1 MSNQAAL
8 YLIRHVFLPPQLPQ
22 ADDFTVKNE
31 TVLLHCVRDALV
43 KFCDFVP
50 KVSLGTVTAAVEMME
65 AMIRVHQL
73 RGDDPAV
80 DEDELLQML
89 HKLSRPGAMSTIP
102 LNIGAQNAG
111 VLITKVHNSAVRLE
125 AFELSP
131 TNEAAMATSGRLRRT
146 FPGVGV
152 TIHLGNFNQLG
163 FKETLAET
171 LATMSF
177 QRAAG
182 TQPCAKK
189 AGKLH
194 EESRDTTHPKMVT
207 ELLYAFLLAVGHPL
221 DEARI
226 SKNTR
231 DEVNWNNSLLPW
243 RRSPTWLLVR
253 VSLQLIFGRL
263 AGPDDSLYKTFMA
276 FVMAEILRNSLDD
289 VVSSTLQ
296 SDLLLCMVAKLSRRL
311 LKLTSGP
318 VPAAV
323 DHVREVMR
331 QTNKLLSDRWS
342 DIQKQDAPGLGKELK
357 ALEAS
362 DFGKDSTMHLPE
374 LDDFLASFA
383 RRGTQTAE
391 SHFSPSWTVALYDS
405 SLLPS
410 GVVVPDNAHLSLH
423 LTAFETWV
431 GKNLQTW
438 FAGHK
443 TTASTC
449 SQLRDLIEDY
459 HGKASTFY
467 GGGKSNPE
475 SISIMLLTILEL
487 WIVCD
492 RATIQIHPLLGKF
505 DPEIPLGL
513 FQNFLLTTRA
523 HLERLHNA
531 EAYLRERLEN
541 CEPSSS
547 APNIYTTCGS
557 SGCFSVRYFDQSD
570 KHQSLRS
577 GIEERARKD
586 RERKKDELR
595 RLKDKY
601 DNLMR
606 MYHASSC
613 EYYQG
618 YNKKTGVPY
627 TAHSSS
633 CSRCSYH
640 DRANSLKIEIHEWPL
655 PNGLLALKSTV
666 FELSV
671 PEGFGSWREAS
682 IYFLFNVLKVC
693 LGCERRPRSLY
704 PLKGYQ
710 GLSRYFQSNVSSQ
723 HISLLSEDK
732 PHMATH
738 RRMVFVSTATEST
751 VCVINGLHYA
761 CYDDRRSCFLT
772 PFRPTDT
779 IPKECTYKMPPASKH
794 VQEYLFRPSPMPSG
808 PPPNTVLASLH
819 ECPDDMTIEEFKAI
833 ASIPLGY
840 NLQWR
845 NIMIQLFSPSVD
857 FNRRDTV
864 LVIQQCIYQAGPPN
878 GSAASRC
885 AHGICEDEKFASR
898 MVEGLLEATQRFE
911 ENWQSSSALTA
922 FTALARRLLSLTPSS
937 DIRQECLGF
946 LSKARSV
953 TFAWAQGLKSKAQES
968 AVDADKLEFQR
979 RALEAY
985 LICADTFNIDE
996 RFQDAVFSDN
1006 ASVSAFLQ
1014 CSIAIQEGAQTVLA
1028 SLDACLFGSLSAEI
1042 MPTPVPGMRFSLKR
1056 RHAGYLVHLGLTHG
1070 SGRTGPDFLVQA
1082 ARGDCNYE
1090 LVPKRCLRGSLPTKF
1105 VEDYV
1110 HWWDYTGEC
1119 VEFRDNN
1126 APWLLATSHWRLVM
1140 AHCGTKWQLVRDD
1153 STLVDV
1159 RSPSAQLFSTI
1170 FRPLEDPYWIHIVRR
1185 KSDSSVAVELPRA
1198 RLEFSY
1204 APQQPSILSR
1214 QYRGMSVDP
1223 GQFVGTLVGLKDKLV
1238 LRDDQPRHPAV
1249 PARRKVLVLEGGVS
1263 FAKTKDHVQVCIS
1276 KGDAPRVHAYEVDD
1290 RLARLVSNESRQ
1302 SNLFLGYLHAL
1313 TSFAIPDPLTERT
1326 GTEQAL
1332 TILSSASVKSFDV
1345 LTGENINL
1353 LSKVAQLTPGRKF
1366 YPANERVMQTV
1377 AWDSRLGFLAQH
1389 GLFLGHVQS
1398 IFEQAERSKFF
1409 HPGSYISPPDPELNQ
1424 VDSHLLQRD
1433 SLRSSTFRVSG
1444 FGAESFSLRHDAPY
1458 AARDPAGS
1466 SESSQAFKI
1475 ANSTSVSGS
1484 DCDLP
1489 TEQVTYDADLLST
1502 HSSLHFITSNWIGLQ
1517 RSLRTAVNKHHLMM
1531 WLATLA
1537 FAQNTDTAVLQTLA
1551 SSQTSQHVAGVSAP
1565 EGDLFDL
1572 RNGCTFDAARMCAF
1586 LEGRCVPFDES
1597 PEQYLHQEPNE
1608 SDYDFMRRQEKDYQ
1622 ANLSRAVDAL
1632 LGVLRSQWPC
1642 KAPKIPPSHY
1652 EKYHWDTYVRVREA
1666 LPGIQALFKTWYD
1679 NLQFKAYIR
1688 EIVRSLPSQITPPT
1702 LKESLMATP
1711 DPALSSRPRFISEDA
1726 LFESCRPPSIVAEP
1740 RIFDLE
1746 TVHKHQRRDYR
1757 LPSLLSR
1764 LSKKTVG
1771 EYQERYIQDLASSS
1785 DALQRRQLT
1794 ESRSDSPDDD
1804 LKSRLCSY
1812 LQAWRDHTQKRLGL
1826 IMDTLFDPPATGPA
1840 RCATH
1845 IFDFY
1850 QRPRLSVSS
1859 LLQRLNHVHLKNTPV
1874 AWRDCLIQ
1882 FGLALSQLQRA
1893 ERMVASLGDPIALEN
1908 ELRNPGHTNW
1918 SPGDYPDTLL
1928 LEVES
1933 SIMVREVQEGIAEKM
1948 RRPPGNENAVMQLN
1962 MGEGKSSVIVPM
1974 VAAALADGS
1983 CLVRVIVAKP
1993 QSKQMLQ
2000 MMVSKLGGLLN
2011 RRIFHMPFSR
2021 AVRVGTS
2028 EATAIQAIFQ
2038 DCMNCRGI
2046 LLVQPEH
2053 ILSFQLMAI
2062 ETAISGKASV
2072 SQSLV
2077 RAKNFLG
2084 RVSRDIVDESDEN
2097 FSVKFELVYTMGTQR
2112 PVEYSPDRWVCI
2124 HQVLEVVRK
2133 FLAEVQRAHP
2143 DSIEVSAHHNGC
2155 FPRTR
2160 ILQESARDMLLSLVA
2175 RHLSRAGSKGLP
2187 MAIQSSHVQDAVF
2200 TYIYKTDLSKS
2211 EIDAVETSELWSSST
2226 KDAILLLRGL
2236 ISSQILSFVFCQKRW
2251 RVDYGPDH
2259 NRRPSTRLAVP
2270 YRAKDNPSARSEFS
2284 HPDVIIILTSL
2295 SYYYGGLDDS
2305 EIFMSFEH
2313 LTRSDQADMEYGYWV
2328 KDSHNLPVAFQ
2339 QLTGINLEDRQ
2350 QCIEQVFPC
2359 IRFSKGTIDYFLQ
2372 HIVFPKEMKE
2382 FPHKLSASGWD
2393 IGARKV
2399 NAITGFSGTNDSRAF
2414 LPLSVKQLD
2423 LPEQKPTNAL
2433 VLEYLL
2439 QNENSVALMPA
2450 VKGSD
2455 KSVAETLL
2463 EMVVRLDPPARV
2475 ILDVGAQIL
2484 ELDNLG
2490 VAKRWLQMMD
2500 DHETTQAVIFCDE
2513 DDHICV
2519 VDRRGRVES
2528 FQTSPF
2534 SNQTDVC
2541 LVFLDEAHTRGTDL
2555 KLPGGYRAAV
2565 TLGANLTKDRLVQA
2579 CMRMRK
2585 LGKGQ
2590 SVVFCVP
2597 DEIQQK
2603 ITARSQ
2609 DSGDTAITVA
2619 HILEWSI
2626 SETFADLQ
2634 RGIWLWANQGRRYQR
2649 HEVLWDEARVD
2660 AEETELGQTQAEEF
2674 LEEEAQT
2681 IEVRYRPG
2689 HQLDT
2694 SQISLDNE
2702 HCADAITQR
2711 LRQFGGLKLE
2721 STTFR
2726 EEQERELSPEVE
2738 QEREVQKPPHATPA
2752 QHAIHP
2758 DVRAFISKGTVAKG
2772 SPAFLFAFQALSD
2785 TSAAQYYDVA
2795 KFPPSLLVTADFTR
2809 TIIPVGRGHTSD
2821 LFQRPVQWILTTA
2834 SSAGVVEQAVIISPY
2849 EAQELLPEIRV
2860 SRCVSLHLYAPR
2872 PNIGYRPLDTLRL
2885 YTTPHQPVP
2894 RVMPELFTNELNLFS
2909 GQLYMKSMNEYLSVR
2924 RFLGLR
2930 SADQKDSESG
2940 LSGSSTNVMDTET
2953 PNLIKFLRILTTKI
2967 RRNCESIDK
2976 THLGRILDHRTL
2988 EDSDF
2993 TNSMDIG

>member
-1 MSNQAAL
+1 MSDQAAL
-8 YLIRHVFLPPQLPQ
+8 YLIHHVFLPPQLPQ
-22 ADDFTVKNE
+22 ADDFSVKNE
-31 TVLLHCVRDALV
+31 TVLLHYVRDALV

-50 KVSLGTVTAAVEMME
+50 KISLETVTAAGEMME
-65 AMIRVHQL
+65 AMIRVHQP

-80 DEDELLQML
+80 DEYELLEML
-89 HKLSRPGAMSTIP
+89 HKLPRRGAMSTIP
-102 LNIGAQNAG
+102 LNIRAQNAG
-111 VLITKVHNSAVRLE
+111 VLITKVHHSVRLE

-152 TIHLGNFNQLG
+152 TVDLEKFNQLG

-177 QRAAG
+177 QNAAG

-207 ELLYAFLLAVGHPL
+207 ELLYAFLLAVGNPL

-231 DEVNWNNSLLPW
+231 DEINWNNTLLPW

-263 AGPDDSLYKTFMA
+263 ADPENSLYKTFMA
-276 FVMAEILRNSLDD
+276 FVMAEILRDSLE
-289 VVSSTLQ
+289 STVKSKSE

-311 LKLTSGP
+311 LKLTSEP
-318 VPAAV
+318 VPAALN
-323 DHVREVMR
+323 HVRETMR
-331 QTNKLLSDRWS
+331 QANKLLSDRWLN
-342 DIQKQDAPGLGKELK
+342 IQKQDSPGLCKELE

-362 DFGKDSTMHLPE
+362 DFEKDSIMHLPE

-383 RRGTQTAE
+383 RRGTQTAV

-405 SLLPS
+405 LLLPS
-410 GVVVPDNAHLSLH
+410 EVAVPDNAHLSLH

-443 TTASTC
+443 TTANTC

-467 GGGKSNPE
+467 GGKGNPE

-492 RATIQIHPLLGKF
+492 KATIQIHPLLRKF

-531 EAYLRERLEN
+531 ESYLRERLKN

-547 APNIYTTCGS
+547 APNIYTTYGS
-557 SGCFSVRYFDQSD
+557 SGCFSVRYFDQSV

-577 GIEERARKD
+577 EIEEQARKD
-586 RERKKDELR
+586 RERKKNELR

-601 DNLMR
+601 DDLMR
-606 MYHASSC
+606 KYHASSC

-627 TAHSSS
+627 TAHSRY
-633 CSRCSYH
+633 CSRCSYF
-640 DRANSLKIEIHEWPL
+640 DQANSLKVEIHEWPL

-682 IYFLFNVLKVC
+682 IYFLFNVLKDC
-693 LGCERRPRSLY
+693 FNCEGRPRSNHS
-704 PLKGYQ
+704 LKGYQ

-738 RRMVFVSTATEST
+738 RRMVSVSTATEST

-761 CYDDRRSCFLT
+761 CYDGRRSCFLT
-772 PFRPTDT
+772 PFRTTDT
-779 IPKECTYKMPPASKH
+779 IPKDCTYKMPPASKH
-794 VQEYLFRPSPMPSG
+794 VQEYLFRPSTMPSG
-808 PPPNTVLASLH
+808 PPPNTVLASLN
-819 ECPDDMTIEEFKAI
+819 ECPEDMTIEEFKAI

-845 NIMIQLFSPSVD
+845 NIMVQLFSPSVD
-857 FNRRDTV
+857 FNRRETV

-878 GSAASRC
+878 RSTSRC

-898 MVEGLLEATQRFE
+898 MVEGLFEATQRFD
-911 ENWQSSSALTA
+911 ENWQSSAALTA
-922 FTALARRLLSLTPSS
+922 FTALARCLFSLTPSS

-953 TFAWAQGLKSKAQES
+953 TFSWAQDLKSKAQES
-968 AVDADKLEFQR
+968 SVDVDKLEFQR
-979 RALEAY
+979 RAIEAY

-1006 ASVSAFLQ
+1006 ASVSTFLQ
-1014 CSIAIQEGAQTVLA
+1014 CSIAIQEGGQTLLT
-1028 SLDACLFGSLSAEI
+1028 SLDASVQYLYSRWQRTSFLHCRFLRERIVSGGSPGLDDAISASWSVYQPSRVWEQVSVKHRSWLTSITASLRPMVVHFCLLTGEFLVDGVPLNRLPKDYLDHESYKCLFGSLSAEI

-1056 RHAGYLVHLGLTHG
+1056 RYAGYLVHLGLTHG
-1070 SGRTGPDFLVQA
+1070 PRQTVPDFLVQA
-1082 ARGDCNYE
+1082 SRGDFIYE

-1119 VEFRDNN
+1119 VEFRDKK
-1126 APWLLATSHWRLVM
+1126 APWLLATSHWRLTKV
-1140 AHCGTKWQLVRDD
+1140 HYESKWQLVRDD

-1159 RSPSAQLFSTI
+1159 RSQSAQLISTI

-1204 APQQPSILSR
+1204 APRQPSILSR

-1223 GQFVGTLVGLKDKLV
+1223 DQFIGTLVGLKDRLV
-1238 LRDDQPRHPAV
+1238 LRDDQFSHPAI
-1249 PARRKVLVLEGGVS
+1249 PTRRKVLVLEGRVS
-1263 FAKTKDHVQVCIS
+1263 FAKTKDHVEVCIS
-1276 KGDAPRVHAYEVDD
+1276 KGDAARVHAYEVDD

-1302 SNLFLGYLHAL
+1302 SNLFLSYLHAM

-1332 TILSSASVKSFDV
+1332 SILSSASVKSFDV
-1345 LTGENINL
+1345 LTGENINI
-1353 LSKVAQLTPGRKF
+1353 LSKLAQLTPGRRF

-1377 AWDSRLGFLAQH
+1377 TWDSQLGFLAQH
-1389 GLFLGHVQS
+1389 DLFLGHVQS
-1398 IFEQAERSKFF
+1398 IFKQAERSKFF
-1409 HPGSYISPPDPELNQ
+1409 HPESYVSPLDPELNR
-1424 VDSHLLQRD
+1424 VDSHLLKRD
-1433 SLRSSTFRVSG
+1433 SLRSSMFRVSG
-1444 FGAESFSLRHDAPY
+1444 FGAESFSLQHDAPY
-1458 AARDPAGS
+1458 AARDRAGS
-1466 SESSQAFKI
+1466 SASSQAFKI
-1475 ANSTSVSGS
+1475 AQLVFSEEPVLIESLPTGMESLLWNFLSNSTSVSGS

-1489 TEQVTYDADLLST
+1489 TEQVTYNADLLSNN
-1502 HSSLHFITSNWIGLQ
+1502 SSLNFITSNWIGLQ
-1517 RSLRTAVNKHHLMM
+1517 KSLRISVNKHHLMM

-1551 SSQTSQHVAGVSAP
+1551 SSQTSQHVAGVPAP

-1572 RNGCTFDAARMCAF
+1572 RHGCTFDATLTRAR
-1586 LEGRCVPFDES
+1586 LEGSCVPFDES
-1597 PEQYLHQEPNE
+1597 PEHRLHQQVNE
-1608 SDYDFMRRQEKDYQ
+1608 SDYAFMQRQEKEYH
-1622 ANLSRAVDAL
+1622 ANLRRAVNAL
-1632 LGVLRSQWPC
+1632 LDVLRAQWPC
-1642 KAPKIPPSHY
+1642 KVPKIPPNHS
-1652 EKYHWDTYVRVREA
+1652 EKCHWDLYVRVREA
-1666 LPGIQALFKTWYD
+1666 LPGIQALIKTWYD

-1688 EIVRSLPSQITPPT
+1688 EIVRSMPSRVTPRT
-1702 LKESLMATP
+1702 LKKSLVATP

-1726 LFESCRPPSIVAEP
+1726 LFKSCQPPSIVKEP

-1746 TVHKHQRRDYR
+1746 SVHKHQRRYYR
-1757 LPSLLSR
+1757 LPSLLSS
-1764 LSKKTVG
+1764 LSSKTVG
-1771 EYQERYIQDLASSS
+1771 EYQARYVQDLESSS

-1794 ESRSDSPDDD
+1794 ENRSDSPNDD

-1812 LQAWRDHTQKRLGL
+1812 LQVWRDHTQELLGL
-1826 IMDTLFDPPATGPA
+1826 IMDTLFDLPATGPSK
-1840 RCATH
+1840 CATH
-1845 IFDFY
+1845 IFDYY

-1859 LLQRLNHVHLKNTPV
+1859 LLQRLNHVHFNNTPV
-1874 AWRDCLIQ
+1874 AWRDCLTH
-1882 FGLALSQLQRA
+1882 FGLSISQLQRA
-1893 ERMVASLGDPIALEN
+1893 ERMVASLGAPIALEN

-1918 SPGDYPDTLL
+1918 SPRDYPDTLL

-1933 SIMVREVQEGIAEKM
+1933 SIMVREVQESIAEKM
-1948 RRPPGNENAVMQLN
+1948 RSPPGNENAVMQLN
-1962 MGEGKSSVIVPM
+1962 MGEGKSAVIVPM

-2038 DCMNCRGI
+2038 DCMDCRGI

-2062 ETAISGKASV
+2062 ETAISGKANV

-2077 RAKNFLG
+2077 RAKDFLG

-2112 PVEYSPDRWVCI
+2112 PVEFSPDRWVCI

-2133 FLAEVQRAHP
+2133 FLPEVQRTHP

-2160 ILQESARDMLLSLVA
+2160 ILQEIARDLLLSLVA
-2175 RHLSRAGSKGLP
+2175 RHLSKAGSKGLP
-2187 MAIQSSHVQDAVF
+2187 MAIQSSHVQNAVF

-2328 KDSHNLPVAFQ
+2328 KDSHNLPVAFR

-2350 QCIEQVFPC
+2350 QCVEQVFPC

-2393 IGARKV
+2393 IGAKKV
-2399 NAITGFSGTNDSRAF
+2399 NATTGFSGTNDSRAF

-2423 LPEQKPTNAL
+2423 IPEQKPTNAL

-2455 KSVAETLL
+2455 KSLAETLL

-2490 VAKRWLQMMD
+2490 VAKRWLQMMED
-2500 DHETTQAVIFCDE
+2500 REMTQAVIFCDE

-2534 SNQTDVC
+2534 ANQTDVC

-2565 TLGANLTKDRLVQA
+2565 TLGANLTKDRLVQ
-2579 CMRMRK
+2579 
-2585 LGKGQ
+2585 GK
-2590 SVVFCVP
+2590 
-2597 DEIQQK
+2597 
-2603 ITARSQ
+2603 
-2609 DSGDTAITVA
+2609 
-2619 HILEWSI
+2619 SI
-2626 SETFADLQ
+2626 NIPMIA
-2634 RGIWLWANQGRRYQR
+2634 
-2649 HEVLWDEARVD
+2649 
-2660 AEETELGQTQAEEF
+2660 
-2674 LEEEAQT
+2674 
-2681 IEVRYRPG
+2681 
-2689 HQLDT
+2689 
-2694 SQISLDNE
+2694 SL
-2702 HCADAITQR
+2702 
-2711 LRQFGGLKLE
+2711 
-2721 STTFR
+2721 
-2726 EEQERELSPEVE
+2726 
-2738 QEREVQKPPHATPA
+2738 
-2752 QHAIHP
+2752 
-2758 DVRAFISKGTVAKG
+2758 
-2772 SPAFLFAFQALSD
+2772 
-2785 TSAAQYYDVA
+2785 
-2795 KFPPSLLVTADFTR
+2795 
-2809 TIIPVGRGHTSD
+2809 
-2821 LFQRPVQWILTTA
+2821 
-2834 SSAGVVEQAVIISPY
+2834 
-2849 EAQELLPEIRV
+2849 
-2860 SRCVSLHLYAPR
+2860 
-2872 PNIGYRPLDTLRL
+2872 
-2885 YTTPHQPVP
+2885 
-2894 RVMPELFTNELNLFS
+2894 
-2909 GQLYMKSMNEYLSVR
+2909 
-2924 RFLGLR
+2924 
-2930 SADQKDSESG
+2930 
-2940 LSGSSTNVMDTET
+2940 
-2953 PNLIKFLRILTTKI
+2953 
-2967 RRNCESIDK
+2967 
-2976 THLGRILDHRTL
+2976 
-2988 EDSDF
+2988 
-2993 TNSMDIG
+2993 

>member
-1 MSNQAAL
+1 
-8 YLIRHVFLPPQLPQ
+8 
-22 ADDFTVKNE
+22 
-31 TVLLHCVRDALV
+31 
-43 KFCDFVP
+43 
-50 KVSLGTVTAAVEMME
+50 
-65 AMIRVHQL
+65 
-73 RGDDPAV
+73 
-80 DEDELLQML
+80 
-89 HKLSRPGAMSTIP
+89 MSTIP
-102 LNIGAQNAG
+102 LNISAQNAG
-111 VLITKVHNSAVRLE
+111 VLITKVHNSVRLE
-125 AFELSP
+125 AFELSS

-152 TIHLGNFNQLG
+152 TVDLEKFNQLG

-231 DEVNWNNSLLPW
+231 DEVNWNNTLLPW

-263 AGPDDSLYKTFMA
+263 ADPDNSLYKSFMA
-276 FVMAEILRNSLDD
+276 FFMAEILHNSLE
-289 VVSSTLQ
+289 STVQSNLQ

-311 LKLTSGP
+311 LKLTSEP
-318 VPAAV
+318 VPAAL
-323 DHVREVMR
+323 DHVRETMR
-331 QTNKLLSDRWS
+331 QANKLLSDRWLN
-342 DIQKQDAPGLGKELK
+342 IQKQDSPGLGKELG

-362 DFGKDSTMHLPE
+362 DFEKDSIMHLPE

-383 RRGTQTAE
+383 RRGTQTAA
-391 SHFSPSWTVALYDS
+391 SHFSPSWTVSLYDS

-410 GVVVPDNAHLSLH
+410 EVVVPDNAHLSLH
-423 LTAFETWV
+423 LTAFEAWV

-443 TTASTC
+443 TTANTC
-449 SQLRDLIEDY
+449 SQLRSLIEDY

-467 GGGKSNPE
+467 GDKSNPE
-475 SISIMLLTILEL
+475 LISIMLLTILEL

-492 RATIQIHPLLGKF
+492 KATIQIHPLLRNF

-513 FQNFLLTTRA
+513 FQNLLLTTRA

-531 EAYLRERLEN
+531 ESYVRERLEK
-541 CEPSSS
+541 CESRSS
-547 APNIYTTCGS
+547 APNIYTTYGS
-557 SGCFSVRYFDQSD
+557 SGCFSVRYFDQSV

-577 GIEERARKD
+577 EIEEQARKD
-586 RERKKDELR
+586 RERKKNKLR

-601 DNLMR
+601 DDLMR
-606 MYHASSC
+606 KYHASSC

-618 YNKKTGVPY
+618 YNKITGVPFK
-627 TAHSSS
+627 AHSRY
-633 CSRCSYH
+633 CSRCSYFEQ
-640 DRANSLKIEIHEWPL
+640 ANSLQIEIHEWPL

-682 IYFLFNVLKVC
+682 IYFLFNVLK
-693 LGCERRPRSLY
+693 
-704 PLKGYQ
+704 
-710 GLSRYFQSNVSSQ
+710 
-723 HISLLSEDK
+723 
-732 PHMATH
+732 
-738 RRMVFVSTATEST
+738 
-751 VCVINGLHYA
+751 
-761 CYDDRRSCFLT
+761 
-772 PFRPTDT
+772 
-779 IPKECTYKMPPASKH
+779 
-794 VQEYLFRPSPMPSG
+794 EYIFRPSSMPSG
-808 PPPNTVLASLH
+808 PPPNTILANLH

-840 NLQWR
+840 NIQLR

-857 FNRRDTV
+857 FNRRETV

-878 GSAASRC
+878 KSASRC
-885 AHGICEDEKFASR
+885 AHDICEDEKFASR
-898 MVEGLLEATQRFE
+898 MMEGLFEATQRFE
-911 ENWQSSSALTA
+911 ENWQSSAALTA
-922 FTALARRLLSLTPSS
+922 FTALARCLLSLTPSS
-937 DIRQECLGF
+937 DIQRECIRF
-946 LSKARSV
+946 LSKARDV
-953 TFAWAQGLKSKAQES
+953 TFSWAQGLKIKAQES
-968 AVDADKLEFQR
+968 SVDVDKLEFQR
-979 RALEAY
+979 RALESY

-996 RFQDAVFSDN
+996 RFQDAVFSGN
-1006 ASVSAFLQ
+1006 ASVSTFLQ
-1014 CSIAIQEGAQTVLA
+1014 CSINIQEGAQALLA
-1028 SLDACLFGSLSAEI
+1028 SLDAPMVVHFCLLTGEFLVDGVPLNRLPKDYLDHESYKSLFGSLSAEI

-1056 RHAGYLVHLGLTHG
+1056 RYAGYLVHLGLTHG
-1070 SGRTGPDFLVQA
+1070 PGRTVPDFLVQA
-1082 ARGDCNYE
+1082 SRGNFNYE

-1119 VEFRDNN
+1119 VEFRDNK
-1126 APWLLATSHWRLVM
+1126 APWLLATSHWRLTRV
-1140 AHCGTKWQLVRDD
+1140 HYDSKWQLVRDD

-1159 RSPSAQLFSTI
+1159 RSQSAQLISTI

-1198 RLEFSY
+1198 RLEFGY
-1204 APQQPSILSR
+1204 APRQPPSILSR

-1223 GQFVGTLVGLKDKLV
+1223 DQFIGTLVGLKDKLV
-1238 LRDDQPRHPAV
+1238 LRDDQPRHPAI
-1249 PARRKVLVLEGGVS
+1249 PARRKVLVLEGRVS
-1263 FAKTKDHVQVCIS
+1263 FAKTKDHVEVCIS
-1276 KGDAPRVHAYEVDD
+1276 KGDAARVHAYEVDD

-1302 SNLFLGYLHAL
+1302 SNLFLSYLHAL

-1332 TILSSASVKSFDV
+1332 SILSSASVKSFDV
-1345 LTGENINL
+1345 LTGENINI
-1353 LSKVAQLTPGRKF
+1353 LSKLAQLTPGRRF
-1366 YPANERVMQTV
+1366 YPASERVMQTIT
-1377 AWDSRLGFLAQH
+1377 WDSQLGFLAQQ

-1398 IFEQAERSKFF
+1398 IFKQAERSKFF
-1409 HPGSYISPPDPELNQ
+1409 HPECYVSPPDPEPNR
-1424 VDSHLLQRD
+1424 VDSYLLKRD
-1433 SLRSSTFRVSG
+1433 ILRSSTFRVSG
-1444 FGAESFSLRHDAPY
+1444 FGAESFSLHHDAPY
-1458 AARDPAGS
+1458 AARDRAGS
-1466 SESSQAFKI
+1466 SASSQAFKI
-1475 ANSTSVSGS
+1475 GQLVFSEEPVLIESLPTGMESLLWNFLSNSTSVSGS

-1489 TEQVTYDADLLST
+1489 TAQVTYDADLLSKN
-1502 HSSLHFITSNWIGLQ
+1502 SSLDFITSNWIGLQ
-1517 RSLRTAVNKHHLMM
+1517 KSLRTSVNKHHLMM

-1565 EGDLFDL
+1565 GGVLFDL
-1572 RNGCTFDAARMCAF
+1572 RDGCTFDATRIRAR
-1586 LEGRCVPFDES
+1586 LEDSCVPFDES
-1597 PEQYLHQEPNE
+1597 PEPRLHQRVHE
-1608 SDYDFMRRQEKDYQ
+1608 SDYAFMQRQEKDYQ
-1622 ANLSRAVDAL
+1622 ANLRRAVDAL
-1632 LGVLRSQWPC
+1632 LDILRSQWPC
-1642 KAPKIPPSHY
+1642 KVPKIPPNHS
-1652 EKYHWDTYVRVREA
+1652 EKCHWDMYVRVKEA

-1679 NLQFKAYIR
+1679 NLQFKDYLG
-1688 EIVRSLPSQITPPT
+1688 EIVRSMPSQIKPRT
-1702 LKESLMATP
+1702 LKKSLMATP
-1711 DPALSSRPRFISEDA
+1711 CPALSSRPRFVSEDA
-1726 LFESCRPPSIVAEP
+1726 LFKSCQPPSIVTEP

-1746 TVHKHQRRDYR
+1746 
-1757 LPSLLSR
+1757 
-1764 LSKKTVG
+1764 
-1771 EYQERYIQDLASSS
+1771 
-1785 DALQRRQLT
+1785 
-1794 ESRSDSPDDD
+1794 
-1804 LKSRLCSY
+1804 
-1812 LQAWRDHTQKRLGL
+1812 
-1826 IMDTLFDPPATGPA
+1826 
-1840 RCATH
+1840 
-1845 IFDFY
+1845 
-1850 QRPRLSVSS
+1850 
-1859 LLQRLNHVHLKNTPV
+1859 
-1874 AWRDCLIQ
+1874 
-1882 FGLALSQLQRA
+1882 
-1893 ERMVASLGDPIALEN
+1893 
-1908 ELRNPGHTNW
+1908 
-1918 SPGDYPDTLL
+1918 DYPDTLL

-1933 SIMVREVQEGIAEKM
+1933 SITVREVQENIAEKM
-1948 RRPPGNENAVMQLN
+1948 RSPPGNENAVMQLN

-2000 MMVSKLGGLLN
+2000 MMVSKLGGLLD
-2011 RRIFHMPFSR
+2011 RRIFHIPFSR
-2021 AVRVGTS
+2021 AVRVDIS
-2028 EATAIQAIFQ
+2028 ETTAIQAIFQ
-2038 DCMNCRGI
+2038 DCMDCRGI

-2062 ETAISGKASV
+2062 ETAILRKASV

-2077 RAKNFLG
+2077 RAKDFLG

-2112 PVEYSPDRWVCI
+2112 PVEFSPDRWVCI
-2124 HQVLEVVRK
+2124 QQVLEVVRK
-2133 FLAEVQRAHP
+2133 FLPEVQKAHA
-2143 DSIEVSAHHNGC
+2143 DSIEVSAQHDGC

-2160 ILQESARDMLLSLVA
+2160 ILQESARDLLLGLVA
-2175 RHLSRAGSKGLP
+2175 RHLSKAGSKGLP
-2187 MAIQSSHVQDAVF
+2187 MAIQSSHVQNAVF

-2236 ISSQILSFVFCQKRW
+2236 ISSQILGFVFCQKRW
-2251 RVDYGPDH
+2251 RVDYGLDH

-2284 HPDVIIILTSL
+2284 HPDVIVILTSL

-2305 EIFMSFEH
+2305 ELFMSFEH

-2350 QCIEQVFPC
+2350 QCVEQVFPC

-2393 IGARKV
+2393 IGAKKV
-2399 NAITGFSGTNDSRAF
+2399 NATTGFSGTNDSRAF

-2500 DHETTQAVIFCDE
+2500 NHEMTQAVIFCDE

-2534 SNQTDVC
+2534 ANQTDVC

-2565 TLGANLTKDRLVQA
+2565 TLGANLTKDRL
-2579 CMRMRK
+2579 

-2597 DEIQQK
+2597 DEIRQK

-2609 DSGDTAITVA
+2609 NSGDTAITVA

-2649 HEVLWDEARVD
+2649 HEILWDEARVD
-2660 AEETELGQTQAEEF
+2660 AEETELSQTQAEEF

-2752 QHAIHP
+2752 EHAIHP
-2758 DVRAFISKGTVAKG
+2758 DVRAFISKGTVVKD

-2795 KFPPSLLVTADFTR
+2795 KFPPSLLVTTDFTR
-2809 TIIPVGRGHTSD
+2809 TIIPVGKGHTSD

-2834 SSAGVVEQAVIISPY
+2834 SSAGVVEQAVVISPY

-2860 SRCVSLHLYAPR
+2860 SRHVSLHLYAPR

-2885 YTTPHQPVP
+2885 HTTPHQPIP
-2894 RVMPELFTNELNLFS
+2894 RVMPEVFTNELNLFS

-2930 SADQKDSESG
+2930 SADQKDSEPE

-2953 PNLIKFLRILTTKI
+2953 PNLIKFLRVLTMKI

-2988 EDSDF
+2988 DDSDF
-2993 TNSMDIG
+2993 ANGMDMDM